1 LRLFK
6 QILLVIITVFT
17 VYSQDAKKAGTVLY
31 SGDNGDG
38 TYSNPVINADYSDP
52 DAIRVGTDYYM
63 TASSLNCI
71 PGLPILHSKDLV
83 NWELITYAIDSLP
96 SPFYDKPQP
105 GKGVWAPSI
114 RYHDAKYYIF
124 FSDPDFGIYVTTSL
138 KPEGPWS
145 SLKLIKAIKGWIDPC
160 PLWDDDGKMYLVH
173 AWAKSRV
180 GFNSILTVR
189 KMDTENLSISND
201 SVNVFDGHKDQPT
214 IEGPKFYKR
223 NGFYYIFAPAGGVE
237 KGWQVALRSKN
248 VFGPYEDKIVLQ
260 QGSTFI
266 NGPHQGA
273 WVETPGGESWFL
285 HFQKKGAYGRV
296 VHLQPL
302 AWEDEFPKIGLDY
315 DGNLIGEPVQKYK
328 KPALKSSPIKINSSF
343 DDEFDSPQLNLAW
356 QWNAN
361 FCNSWFS
368 LKDKNGALRLLTIK
382 KPDSSVNMWDIP
394 NLLLQKFQMKEF
406 SAVTELDFHPQSDE
420 ELSGLIIMGKDY
432 SYLAI
437 RKVGKKYKLIK
448 VTCLDADKSGKEII
462 EESVNIPNG
471 KIQLKAHIK
480 KGALC
485 DFYFS
490 PDGNNFKMIGKEFT
504 AKEGYWIGAKVG
516 LFALSNNVAQKSG
529 YADYEYFRI
538 QK

>member
-1 LRLFK
+1 
-6 QILLVIITVFT
+6 